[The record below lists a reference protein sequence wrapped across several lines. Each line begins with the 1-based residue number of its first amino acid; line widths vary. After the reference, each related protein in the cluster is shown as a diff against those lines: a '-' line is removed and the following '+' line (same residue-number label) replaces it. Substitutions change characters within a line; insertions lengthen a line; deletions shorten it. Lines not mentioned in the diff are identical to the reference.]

1 METGV
6 MSMDVNRAQGISP
19 TANNAGKSG
28 REYPSKEKNE
38 QGEPEDVED
47 VLVDAF
53 EIDGLAAE
61 ITPSVQRALDRLA
74 AEIEPLRRQLVMAK
88 EREQNLRD
96 DLARHAFLPIPGRRE
111 FLRELNHVLNHLN
124 DLNMMPCVALVN
136 ILNAD
141 EVRRT
146 RGRDALDRML
156 VHASN
161 IISNAMQP
169 TDVLGN
175 LGGSDFALILLGA
188 DVNMARPRVAAIL
201 EKLRA
206 VPLHDA
212 GGSITIEVNVG
223 IAALSQGSSAEASIN
238 AADRDMVRQ

>member
-1 METGV
+1 MGV

-19 TANNAGKSG
+19 TANNNNKGG
-28 REYPSKEKNE
+28 RDYPSKEKTE
-38 QGEPEDVED
+38 EGEPEDVDD

-53 EIDGLAAE
+53 EIDGLMAE
-61 ITPSVQRALDRLA
+61 ITPSAQRVLDSLA

-88 EREQNLRD
+88 EREQNLRE

-111 FLRELNHVLNHLN
+111 VLRELNHVLNHLN
-124 DLNMMPCVALVN
+124 DLSMMPCVALVH
-136 ILNAD
+136 IANAD

-146 RGRDALDRML
+146 RGRDALDRLL

-161 IISNAMQP
+161 IMSNAIQP

-188 DVNMARPRVAAIL
+188 DLNMARPRMAEIL
-201 EKLRA
+201 EKLRE

-212 GGSITIEVNVG
+212 GGSITIEANVG
-223 IAALSQGSSAEASIN
+223 IAALSHGSSAEASIN
-238 AADRDMVRQ
+238 AADRDMVKR

>member
-1 METGV
+1 MGV

-19 TANNAGKSG
+19 TANNNKGG
-28 REYPSKEKNE
+28 RDYPSKEKTE
-38 QGEPEDVED
+38 EGEPEGVDD

-53 EIDGLAAE
+53 EIDGLMAE
-61 ITPSVQRALDRLA
+61 ITPSAQRVLDSLA

-88 EREQNLRD
+88 EREQNLRE

-111 FLRELNHVLNHLN
+111 VLRELNHVLNHLN
-124 DLNMMPCVALVN
+124 DLSMMPCVALVH
-136 ILNAD
+136 IANAD

-146 RGRDALDRML
+146 RGRDVLDRLL

-161 IISNAMQP
+161 IMSNAIQP

-188 DVNMARPRVAAIL
+188 DLNMARPRMAEIL
-201 EKLRA
+201 EKLRK

-212 GGSITIEVNVG
+212 GGSITIEANVG
-223 IAALSQGSSAEASIN
+223 IVALSHGSSAEASIN
-238 AADRDMVRQ
+238 AADRDMVKQ

>member
-1 METGV
+1 MGV

-19 TANNAGKSG
+19 TANNNSKGG
-28 REYPSKEKNE
+28 RDYPSKEKTE
-38 QGEPEDVED
+38 EGGPEDVDD

-53 EIDGLAAE
+53 EIDGLMAE
-61 ITPSVQRALDRLA
+61 ITPSAQRVLDNLA

-88 EREQNLRD
+88 EREQKLRE

-124 DLNMMPCVALVN
+124 DLSMMPCVALVH
-136 ILNAD
+136 IANAD
-141 EVRRT
+141 EVRRA
-146 RGRDALDRML
+146 RGRDALDRLL

-161 IISNAMQP
+161 IMSNALQP

-188 DVNMARPRVAAIL
+188 DLNMARPRMAEIL
-201 EKLRA
+201 GKLRA
-206 VPLHDA
+206 VPLHVS
-212 GGSITIEVNVG
+212 GGSITIDANVG
-223 IAALSQGSSAEASIN
+223 ITVLSPGSSAEASIN
-238 AADRDMVRQ
+238 AADQDMIKQ

>member
-1 METGV
+1 MGV

-19 TANNAGKSG
+19 TANNNSKGG
-28 REYPSKEKNE
+28 RDYPSKEKTE
-38 QGEPEDVED
+38 EGGPEDVDD

-53 EIDGLAAE
+53 EIDGLMAE
-61 ITPSVQRALDRLA
+61 ITPSAQRVLDNLA

-88 EREQNLRD
+88 EREQNLRE

-124 DLNMMPCVALVN
+124 DLSMMPCVALVH
-136 ILNAD
+136 IANAD
-141 EVRRT
+141 EVRRA
-146 RGRDALDRML
+146 RGRDALDRLL

-161 IISNAMQP
+161 IMSNALQP

-188 DVNMARPRVAAIL
+188 DLNMARPRMAEIL
-201 EKLRA
+201 GKLRA
-206 VPLHDA
+206 VPLHDS
-212 GGSITIEVNVG
+212 GGSIMIDANVG
-223 IAALSQGSSAEASIN
+223 ITVLSPGSSAEASIN
-238 AADRDMVRQ
+238 AADQDIIKQ

>member
-1 METGV
+1 MGV

-19 TANNAGKSG
+19 TANNNSKGG
-28 REYPSKEKNE
+28 RDYPSKEKTE
-38 QGEPEDVED
+38 EGDPEDVDD

-53 EIDGLAAE
+53 EIDGLMAE
-61 ITPSVQRALDRLA
+61 ITPSAQRVLDNLA

-88 EREQNLRD
+88 EREKNLRE

-124 DLNMMPCVALVN
+124 DLSMMPCVALVH
-136 ILNAD
+136 IANAD

-146 RGRDALDRML
+146 RGRDALDRLL

-161 IISNAMQP
+161 IMSNALQP

-188 DVNMARPRVAAIL
+188 DLNMARPRMA
-201 EKLRA
+201 EMQDKLRA
-206 VPLHDA
+206 VPLHDS
-212 GGSITIEVNVG
+212 GGSITIEANVG
-223 IAALSQGSSAEASIN
+223 IAVLSQGSSAEASIN
-238 AADRDMVRQ
+238 AADHDMVKQ

>member
-1 METGV
+1 MGV

-19 TANNAGKSG
+19 TANNNSKGG
-28 REYPSKEKNE
+28 RDYPSKEKTE
-38 QGEPEDVED
+38 EGGPEDVDD

-53 EIDGLAAE
+53 EIDGLMVE
-61 ITPSVQRALDRLA
+61 ITPSAQRVLDNLA

-88 EREQNLRD
+88 EREQNLRE

-124 DLNMMPCVALVN
+124 DLSMMPCVALVH
-136 ILNAD
+136 IANAD
-141 EVRRT
+141 EVRRA
-146 RGRDALDRML
+146 RGRDALDRLL

-161 IISNAMQP
+161 IMSNALQP

-188 DVNMARPRVAAIL
+188 DLNMARPRMAEIL
-201 EKLRA
+201 GKLRA
-206 VPLHDA
+206 VPLHDS
-212 GGSITIEVNVG
+212 GGSITIDANVG
-223 IAALSQGSSAEASIN
+223 ITVLSPGSSAEASIN
-238 AADRDMVRQ
+238 AADQDIIKQ

>member
-1 METGV
+1 MGV

-19 TANNAGKSG
+19 TANNNSKGG
-28 REYPSKEKNE
+28 RDYPSKEKTE
-38 QGEPEDVED
+38 EGGPEDDDD

-53 EIDGLAAE
+53 EIDGLMVE
-61 ITPSVQRALDRLA
+61 ITPSAQRVLDNLA

-88 EREQNLRD
+88 EREQNLRE

-124 DLNMMPCVALVN
+124 DLSMMPCVALVH
-136 ILNAD
+136 IANAD
-141 EVRRT
+141 EVRRA
-146 RGRDALDRML
+146 RGRDALDRLL

-161 IISNAMQP
+161 IMSNALQP

-188 DVNMARPRVAAIL
+188 DLNMARPRMAEIL
-201 EKLRA
+201 GKLRA
-206 VPLHDA
+206 VPLHDS
-212 GGSITIEVNVG
+212 GGSITIDANVG
-223 IAALSQGSSAEASIN
+223 ITVLSPGSSAEASIN
-238 AADRDMVRQ
+238 AADQDIIKQ

>member
-1 METGV
+1 MGV

-19 TANNAGKSG
+19 TANNNSKGG
-28 REYPSKEKNE
+28 RDYPSKEKTE
-38 QGEPEDVED
+38 EGGPEDVDD

-53 EIDGLAAE
+53 EIDGLMVE
-61 ITPSVQRALDRLA
+61 ITPSAQRVLDNLA

-88 EREQNLRD
+88 EREQNLRE

-124 DLNMMPCVALVN
+124 DLSMMPCVALVH
-136 ILNAD
+136 IANAD
-141 EVRRT
+141 EVRRA
-146 RGRDALDRML
+146 RGRDALDRLL

-161 IISNAMQP
+161 IMSNALQP

-188 DVNMARPRVAAIL
+188 DLNMARPRMAEIL
-201 EKLRA
+201 GKLRA
-206 VPLHDA
+206 VPLHDS
-212 GGSITIEVNVG
+212 GGSITIDANVG
-223 IAALSQGSSAEASIN
+223 ITVLSPGSSAEASIN
-238 AADRDMVRQ
+238 AADQDMIKQ